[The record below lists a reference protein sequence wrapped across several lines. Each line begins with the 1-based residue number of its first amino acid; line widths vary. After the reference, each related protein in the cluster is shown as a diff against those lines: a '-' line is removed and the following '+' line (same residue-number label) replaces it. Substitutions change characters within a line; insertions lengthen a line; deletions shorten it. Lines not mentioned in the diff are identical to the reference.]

1 MQSRYLLS
9 TLLLVCSAATSA
21 DNAGWQNARTPQTT
35 NSASDHVQN
44 ASQNTGGV
52 PATLVKGELPAPGQA
67 SPLVQDAARL
77 DSELSADEIRSLRSL
92 MADNE
97 RAINAPITSV
107 VPRISSLTVNLSPGA
122 SLPLV
127 RTAMNNL
134 SVVTFTETPHYRELL
149 RADNERGAAAAARNN
164 QTFIASLP
172 QGLDIP
178 DTQEKQ
184 QQPAAKP
191 ENYAHR
197 QASGTPQEDR
207 AASEKRM
214 ERLQKLIVRIKD
226 QHPAGSTPTIAT
238 TMWNKS
244 PAETTG
250 QNGTQQFALKNASLS
265 TPVAEKGIQLIPAL
279 TRIPAYID
287 TAVDSDN
294 PSSKVIATIPAGP
307 WAGATL
313 FSPGVKLVG
322 NGVEIHFDR
331 MSWNGMDLKVNAYAQ
346 REDNLMS
353 SVASNVNTRWFK
365 HIILPS
371 VLGGV
376 GSIGTLYKDAN
387 TQVIQGNY
395 GTVTGRVGMPS
406 GEAVAGV
413 IAGGM
418 AERGS
423 QILTRQAESEPYK
436 QVEVYQHEVVSILFV
451 DPVMTNDARS
461 SSLSSGISPSVN
473 RTSQAEQRSQARMQ
487 VSGSPEPY

>member
-1 MQSRYLLS
+1 MSAEQDAGKSGKKLAALLGLGSIILFGVGYIAFSKISGSNSDMQSA
-9 TLLLVCSAATSA
+9 VNINSAAS
-21 DNAGWQNARTPQTT
+21 
-35 NSASDHVQN
+35 
-44 ASQNTGGV
+44 GG
-52 PATLVKGELPAPGQA
+52 T
-67 SPLVQDAARL
+67 
-77 DSELSADEIRSLRSL
+77 RS
-92 MADNE
+92 
-97 RAINAPITSV
+97 V
-107 VPRISSLTVNLSPGA
+107 
-122 SLPLV
+122 
-127 RTAMNNL
+127 
-134 SVVTFTETPHYRELL
+134 TETPHYRELL

-178 DTQEKQ
+178 DTPEKQ

-238 TMWNKS
+238 AMWNKS

-250 QNGTQQFALKNASLS
+250 QNGTQQFALQNASLS

-473 RTSQAEQRSQARMQ
+473 RTSQ
-487 VSGSPEPY
+487 

>member
-1 MQSRYLLS
+1 AFSKLSGSNSDMQSA
-9 TLLLVCSAATSA
+9 VNINSAAS
-21 DNAGWQNARTPQTT
+21 
-35 NSASDHVQN
+35 
-44 ASQNTGGV
+44 GG
-52 PATLVKGELPAPGQA
+52 T
-67 SPLVQDAARL
+67 
-77 DSELSADEIRSLRSL
+77 RS
-92 MADNE
+92 
-97 RAINAPITSV
+97 V
-107 VPRISSLTVNLSPGA
+107 
-122 SLPLV
+122 
-127 RTAMNNL
+127 
-134 SVVTFTETPHYRELL
+134 TETPHYRELL

-178 DTQEKQ
+178 DTPEKQ

-250 QNGTQQFALKNASLS
+250 QNGTQQFALQNASLS
-265 TPVAEKGIQLIPAL
+265 MPVAEKGIQLIPAL

-451 DPVMTNDARS
+451 DP
-461 SSLSSGISPSVN
+461 
-473 RTSQAEQRSQARMQ
+473 
-487 VSGSPEPY
+487 

>member
-1 MQSRYLLS
+1 
-9 TLLLVCSAATSA
+9 
-21 DNAGWQNARTPQTT
+21 
-35 NSASDHVQN
+35 
-44 ASQNTGGV
+44 
-52 PATLVKGELPAPGQA
+52 
-67 SPLVQDAARL
+67 
-77 DSELSADEIRSLRSL
+77 
-92 MADNE
+92 
-97 RAINAPITSV
+97 
-107 VPRISSLTVNLSPGA
+107 
-122 SLPLV
+122 
-127 RTAMNNL
+127 
-134 SVVTFTETPHYRELL
+134 
-149 RADNERGAAAAARNN
+149 
-164 QTFIASLP
+164 
-172 QGLDIP
+172 
-178 DTQEKQ
+178 
-184 QQPAAKP
+184 
-191 ENYAHR
+191 
-197 QASGTPQEDR
+197 
-207 AASEKRM
+207 RM

-238 TMWNKS
+238 AMWNKS

-250 QNGTQQFALKNASLS
+250 QNGTQQFALQNASLS

-473 RTSQAEQRSQARMQ
+473 RTSQTEQRSQARMQ
-487 VSGSPEPY
+487 TAMEQRKAVMQRRYDEQPETP

>member
-1 MQSRYLLS
+1 
-9 TLLLVCSAATSA
+9 
-21 DNAGWQNARTPQTT
+21 
-35 NSASDHVQN
+35 
-44 ASQNTGGV
+44 GG
-52 PATLVKGELPAPGQA
+52 T
-67 SPLVQDAARL
+67 
-77 DSELSADEIRSLRSL
+77 RS
-92 MADNE
+92 
-97 RAINAPITSV
+97 V
-107 VPRISSLTVNLSPGA
+107 
-122 SLPLV
+122 
-127 RTAMNNL
+127 
-134 SVVTFTETPHYRELL
+134 TETPHYRELL

-178 DTQEKQ
+178 DTPEKQ

-191 ENYAHR
+191 ENYAYR

-250 QNGTQQFALKNASLS
+250 QNGTQQFALQNASLS

-487 VSGSPEPY
+487 TAMEQRKAVMQRRYDEQPETP